1 MPLLESTLI
10 ATAVPIVLD
19 FVKGVGAAAS
29 RKWLGLS
36 VDDAIKLNASR
47 VENLKALAELDKP
60 YGAPSQWVVDVRGS
74 FRYVAAAILVFGG
87 SLLGLYGA
95 LEGVTDLVATGV
107 ELASLPFG
115 FIFGERLVLSFKQAA
130 KGER

>member
-1 MPLLESTLI
+1 MAILETLLASTAL
-10 ATAVPIVLD
+10 PIVVD
-19 FVKGVGAAAS
+19 FVKGIGAAAS

-36 VDDAIKLNASR
+36 VDDEIKLNASR

-74 FRYVAAAILVFGG
+74 FRYIAAAILVLGG
-87 SLLGLYGA
+87 ALLGFYGA
-95 LEGVTDLVATGV
+95 VEGVTDLVATGV